1 VTEPAR
7 SARIGEPVRRKED
20 LRLITGTGCFS
31 DDVNLEGQ
39 VYAVMLRSPHAHAHF
54 RVTDAAK
61 ALAVPGVIAVLTGAD
76 LLADGMKPIP
86 HRPFSPHP
94 ADIPLA
100 NTDGTPMFTAPHFPL
115 AIDKVR
121 HVGEAVAMVVA
132 ESVAAAKDGA
142 EIVEVGY
149 ELLPSVSNTAAAAR
163 PDAPRLFEEARSN
176 VCLDAKTGDREAT
189 AAAFARARHVVRFET
204 WVPRVTGVPMEPRA
218 AVGEYD
224 PARGHY
230 TLHAGTSGA
239 WRTKMDL
246 AIMLGVDEDAVRVI
260 TRDVGG
266 HFGTR
271 GMLYGEFAL
280 VVWAARRVARP
291 VKWTCERH
299 EAFATDYQGRDLVVE
314 AELALDADG
323 RFLAMRGS
331 NLSNA
336 GGHTT
341 NFSPLRK
348 GVEIMSS
355 IYRVPAAHF
364 RARGVVS
371 NTAPTRPYRS
381 SGRPEVLYVM
391 ERLID
396 LAARDCG
403 FDRVDLRRL
412 NLVTEAEMP
421 YTNPFGMI
429 YDSGAYHRVMEK
441 ALELGDWEGFPARRA
456 QARARGKCRGIG
468 VANYVDTASGVP
480 RERAEMTVHADG
492 SVDVIIGTV
501 STGQGHETSFA
512 QLVTEWL
519 GVPFDKVRIL
529 TGDTE
534 FVKFGG
540 GTHSGR
546 GLRLASIVIWGASQS
561 IVEKG
566 RRIAALLLECEPEAV
581 TFREGVF
588 ERTGGHRTV
597 GLADVA
603 RAVHELPDLPE
614 ELRGPLAAVAD
625 ETVTVA
631 QFPYGCQVVE
641 VEIDPEL
648 GTLEIVRYTAV
659 DDVGRA
665 VNPAIIHGQVHGGIA
680 QGVGQALMEQ
690 CYYDPQT
697 GQLLSGSFMDYAMP
711 RADDFPFFDA
721 EYVEI
726 PSPTHPLG
734 MRPGGEGGT
743 APALGVMINAIVD
756 ALSEF
761 GVRHVEMPA
770 TPERIWRAIREA
782 RSGGERAKDNAA
794 RDRAAQP
801 GGGALSSVA

>member
-1 VTEPAR
+1 
-7 SARIGEPVRRKED
+7 VRRKED
-20 LRLITGTGCFS
+20 ARLVTGQGCFS
-31 DDVNLEGQ
+31 DDVNLPGQ
-39 VYAVMLRSPHAHAHF
+39 AYAVMVRSPHAHA
-54 RVTDAAK
+54 RIRSIDAGK
-61 ALAVPGVIAVLTGAD
+61 ALAVPGVIAVLTGRD
-76 LLADGMKPIP
+76 LLADGVKPIP

-94 ADIPLA
+94 ADISLV
-100 NTDGTPMFTAPHFPL
+100 NTDGSPMFTAPHYPL

-121 HVGEAVAMVVA
+121 HVGEALAMVIA
-132 ESVAAAKDGA
+132 ETVAAAKDGS
-142 EIVEVGY
+142 EQVNVDY
-149 ELLPSVSNTAAAAR
+149 EPLPAVTDTVAAAQ
-163 PDAPRLFEEARSN
+163 PGAPRLFDNAPSN
-176 VCLDAKTGDREAT
+176 VCLDAEAGDREAT
-189 AAAFARARHVVRFET
+189 AAAFTRAAHVVRFET
-204 WVPRVTGVPMEPRA
+204 WVRRVAGVPMEPRA
-218 AVGEYD
+218 AVGAFD
-224 PARGHY
+224 AATGRY

-246 AIMLGVDEDAVRVI
+246 AIMLGVVDDAVRVI

-280 VVWAARRVARP
+280 VVWAARRIGRP

-314 AELALDADG
+314 AELALDAKG
-323 RFLAMRGS
+323 NFLAMRGS
-331 NLSNA
+331 NISNA

-348 GVEIMSS
+348 GVEIMST

-364 RARGVVS
+364 RARGIVS

-381 SGRPEVLYVM
+381 SGRPEVIYVM

-396 LAARDCG
+396 LAALECG
-403 FDRVDLRRL
+403 FDRVELRRR

-429 YDSGAYHRVMEK
+429 YADGAYHRVMEK
-441 ALELGDWEGFPARRA
+441 ALRLGDWAGFPARRA
-456 QARARGKCRGIG
+456 EARACGKLRGIG
-468 VANYVDTASGVP
+468 VANYVDTSSGVP

-492 SVDVIIGTV
+492 TVDVIIGTV

-519 GVPFDKVRIL
+519 GVPFDYVRIL

-546 GLRLASIVIWGASQS
+546 GMRLASIVIWGASRR
-561 IVEKG
+561 IIEKG
-566 RRIAALLLECEPEAV
+566 KRIAALLLECEPGAV
-581 TFREGVF
+581 EFSEGAF
-588 ERTGGHRTV
+588 ARPGAGRTV
-597 GLADVA
+597 SLADVA
-603 RAVHELPDLPE
+603 RAARELPDLPE
-614 ELRGPLAAVAD
+614 DLRGPLAAVAD
-625 ETVTVA
+625 ETVKVA
-631 QFPYGCQVVE
+631 EFPYGCQVVE

-665 VNPAIIHGQVHGGIA
+665 VNPGIIHGQVHGGIA
-680 QGVGQALMEQ
+680 QGAGQALLEQ
-690 CYYDPQT
+690 CYYDPAT

-711 RADDFPFFDA
+711 RADNFPFFNT

-726 PSPTHPLG
+726 PSTTHPLG
-734 MRPGGEGGT
+734 MRPAGEGGT

-756 ALSEF
+756 ALSEY
-761 GVRHVEMPA
+761 GVKHVEMPA

-782 RSGGERAKDNAA
+782 RAA
-794 RDRAAQP
+794 AT
-801 GGGALSSVA
+801 

>member
-1 VTEPAR
+1 V
-7 SARIGEPVRRKED
+7 
-20 LRLITGTGCFS
+20 L
-31 DDVNLEGQ
+31 
-39 VYAVMLRSPHAHAHF
+39 
-54 RVTDAAK
+54 
-61 ALAVPGVIAVLTGAD
+61 AVLTGRD
-76 LLADGMKPIP
+76 LAADGMKPIP

-94 ADIPLA
+94 ADIPLE

-115 AIDKVR
+115 VIDKVR
-121 HVGEAVAMVVA
+121 HVGEPIAMIIADSIGHAKDAAELIDVDYEVLPAVA
-132 ESVAAAKDGA
+132 
-142 EIVEVGY
+142 
-149 ELLPSVSNTAAAAR
+149 NTAAAAN
-163 PDAPRLFEEARSN
+163 PEAPRVFDDARSN
-176 VCLDAKTGDREAT
+176 VCLDAFAGDGDAT
-189 AAAFARARHVVRFET
+189 AAAFARAAYVTRFET
-204 WVPRVTGVPMEPRA
+204 SIPRVTGVPLEPRA

-224 PARGHY
+224 AASGQY
-230 TLHAGTSGA
+230 ILHAGTSGA
-239 WRTKMDL
+239 WRTKMDI
-246 AIMLGVDEDAVRVI
+246 AIMLGVAEDDVRVI

-271 GMLYGEFAL
+271 GMLYGEFTL
-280 VVWAARRVARP
+280 VVWAARRVGRP
-291 VKWTCERH
+291 VKWTCERN
-299 EAFATDYQGRDLVVE
+299 EAFASDYQARDLVVE

-323 RFLAMRGS
+323 SFLAMRGS
-331 NLSNA
+331 NVSTA

-396 LAARDCG
+396 LAAREHG
-403 FDRVDLRRL
+403 FDRVELRRR

-429 YDSGAYHRVMEK
+429 YDSGVYHRVMEK
-441 ALELGDWEGFPARRA
+441 ALTLGDWAGFPARRA
-456 QARARGKCRGIG
+456 EAKARGKCRGIG

-480 RERAEMTVHADG
+480 RERAEMTVHPDG
-492 SVDVIIGTV
+492 STDVIIGTV

-519 GVPFDKVRIL
+519 GVPFENVRIL

-546 GLRLASIVIWGASQS
+546 GLRLASIVIWNASQQ
-561 IVEKG
+561 IIEKG
-566 RRIAALLLECEPEAV
+566 KRIAALLLECEPGSVEFRDGRFTRAGGRAV
-581 TFREGVF
+581 S
-588 ERTGGHRTV
+588 
-597 GLADVA
+597 LADVA
-603 RAVHELPDLPE
+603 RGAAELADLPE
-614 ELRGPLAAVAD
+614 ELRGPLAAISD
-625 ETVTVA
+625 ETVTTA
-631 QFPYGCQVVE
+631 QFPYGCQVAE
-641 VEIDPEL
+641 VEIDPDL
-648 GTLEIVRYTAV
+648 GTVEIVRYAAV

-665 VNPAIIHGQVHGGIA
+665 VNPGIIEGQVHGGIA
-680 QGVGQALMEQ
+680 QGVGQALLEH
-690 CYYDPQT
+690 CYYDPQS

-711 RADDFPFFDA
+711 RADNFPFFNTQ
-721 EYVEI
+721 YVEF

-734 MRPGGEGGT
+734 MRPAGEGGT
-743 APALGVMINAIVD
+743 APALGVMINAITD

-761 GVRHVEMPA
+761 GVQHVEMPA

-782 RSGGERAKDNAA
+782 KAA
-794 RDRAAQP
+794 
-801 GGGALSSVA
+801 

>member
-1 VTEPAR
+1 MSQALNKG
-7 SARIGEPVRRKED
+7 RIGQPVPRTED
-20 LRLITGTGCFS
+20 QRLVTGAGCFS
-31 DDVNLEGQ
+31 DDVNLPGQ
-39 VYAVMLRSPHAHAHF
+39 AYAVMARSPHAHA
-54 RVTDAAK
+54 RIVSIDVRS
-61 ALAVPGVIAVLTGAD
+61 ALAVSGVIAVLTSRE
-76 LLADGMKPIP
+76 LLADDIKPIP

-94 ADIPLA
+94 ADIMLE
-100 NTDGTPMFTAPHFPL
+100 NTDGSAMFMAPHYPF
-115 AIDKVR
+115 AVGKVR
-121 HVGEAVAMVVA
+121 HVGETIAMVIA

-142 EIVEVGY
+142 EAVEVEY
-149 ELLPSVSNTAAAAR
+149 EVLPAVANTAAAAN
-163 PDAPRLFEEARSN
+163 PDAPRVFDEAPSN
-176 VCLDAKTGDREAT
+176 VCLDALTGEAEPT
-189 AAAFARARHVVRFET
+189 ESGFARAAHVTRIET
-204 WVPRVTGVPMEPRA
+204 WVPRVTGVPMEPRGG
-218 AVGEYD
+218 VGEYD
-224 PARGHY
+224 PATGRY

-246 AIMLGVDEDAVRVI
+246 ATMLGVEEEAVRVV

-280 VVWAARRVARP
+280 LVWAARRMKRP
-291 VKWTCERH
+291 VKWTCERY

-323 RFLAMRGS
+323 TFLAMRGS
-331 NLSNA
+331 NVSNA

-396 LAARDCG
+396 LAAREHG
-403 FDRVDLRRL
+403 FDRVELRRR
-412 NLVTEAEMP
+412 NLVTTAEMP
-421 YTNPFGMI
+421 YTNPFGMV
-429 YDSGAYHRVMEK
+429 YDSGDYHHVMEK
-441 ALELGDWEGFPARRA
+441 ALELGDWAGFPARRA
-456 QARARGKCRGIG
+456 EAKSRGKCRGIG

-480 RERAEMTVHADG
+480 RERADMTLHPDG
-492 SVDVIIGTV
+492 SVDVVVGTV

-519 GVPFDKVRIL
+519 GVPFESVRIL

-534 FVKFGG
+534 LVKFGG

-546 GLRLASIVIWGASQS
+546 GLRLASIVIWGASQQ

-566 RRIAALLLECEPEAV
+566 KRVAALMLECEPGAV
-581 TFREGVF
+581 EFREGAFV
-588 ERTGGHRTV
+588 RPGGRIV
-597 GLADVA
+597 LLADVA
-603 RAVHELPDLPE
+603 RAATELPDLAD
-614 ELRGPLAAVAD
+614 ELRGPLKGTAD

-641 VEIDPEL
+641 VEIDPDL
-648 GTLEIVRYTAV
+648 GTLDIVRYTAV

-690 CYYDPQT
+690 CCYDPET

-711 RADDFPFFDA
+711 RASDFPFFNA

-726 PSPTHPLG
+726 PSPVHPFG
-734 MRPGGEGGT
+734 IRPAGEGGT
-743 APALGVMINAIVD
+743 APALGVMINAVCD

-782 RSGGERAKDNAA
+782 RNG
-794 RDRAAQP
+794 
-801 GGGALSSVA
+801 